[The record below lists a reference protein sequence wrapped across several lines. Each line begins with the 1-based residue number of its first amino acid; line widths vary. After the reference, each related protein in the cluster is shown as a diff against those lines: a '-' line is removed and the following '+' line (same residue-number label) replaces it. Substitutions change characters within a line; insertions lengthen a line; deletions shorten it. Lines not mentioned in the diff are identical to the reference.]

1 MDLRRFLSS
10 ILPLQVKQLFITC
23 LQKYGESTGNIRV
36 RPSFI
41 IIGAQRCGTSS
52 MYHYLSGHPH
62 IAPALN
68 KEIHFFDLNYH
79 HGLNWYQGN
88 FPLRLVSQ
96 LRPGSI
102 TGEASPYYF
111 FYPHTAQRIFEAF
124 PSIKLIL
131 LVRNPADRA
140 YSHYYHERRLGI
152 EHLTFEE
159 AISKEPERLDGEVK
173 KIIADGAY
181 SSFNHQHFAY
191 ISRGIYLDQLQR
203 WFSTFPRQQIL
214 VLKSE
219 DLFST
224 PKKIIDDV
232 LDFLEIPRWTPRQF
246 VDLNSLRYPQMNG
259 STRHRLLDF
268 FKPHNHRLFEFL
280 GADFG
285 WDT

>member
-1 MDLRRFLSS
+1 MSLRGILSS
-10 ILPLQVKQLFITC
+10 ILPSQVKQLFITF
-23 LQKYGESTGNIRV
+23 LQKCGELTCNIRL

-52 MYHYLSGHPH
+52 LYHYLSGHPL

-68 KEIHFFDLNYH
+68 KEIHFFDINYH
-79 HGLNWYQGN
+79 HGLDWYHGH
-88 FPLRLVSQ
+88 FPLQLVSR
-96 LRPGSI
+96 LRAGLI
-102 TGEASPYYF
+102 TGEASPYYM

-124 PSIKLIL
+124 PSIKLII

-159 AISKEPERLDGEVK
+159 AISKEDERLDGEQE
-173 KIIADGAY
+173 KILADGSY

-191 ISRGIYLDQLQR
+191 ISKGIYFDQLHQ
-203 WFSTFPRQQIL
+203 WFNSFPRQQLL

-219 DLFST
+219 DLFSK
-224 PKKIIDDV
+224 PQKITNEV
-232 LDFLEIPRWTPRQF
+232 LDFLEIPHWTPRQF
-246 VDLNSLRYPQMNG
+246 VNLNSLQYPEMTG
-259 STRHRLLDF
+259 STRNRLLDF
-268 FKPHNHRLFEFL
+268 FKPHNQMLFEFL